1 MASAHKKGGRSVGLL
16 LRICYSP
23 PTSTSP
29 YCLATAV
36 LTMTPEEMYFGLK
49 RFLTIPN
56 PTAEFTKDQA
66 IELLLDYSEMP
77 LVGAT
82 CVCTRLEN
90 EGVEMV
96 PATDPRV

>member
-1 MASAHKKGGRSVGLL
+1 
-16 LRICYSP
+16 
-23 PTSTSP
+23 
-29 YCLATAV
+29 
-36 LTMTPEEMYFGLK
+36 MTPEEMYFGLK

-96 PATDPRV
+96 PATDPRVSEDQRTRATLILSKSMVVLPVRIYSD